1 MVGGG
6 VRHVDGQMGEDSG
19 HFARC
24 LVYRIIILGFSEI
37 VGAGLDSF
45 QARQF
50 DVPSWRGA
58 NGDGFQLFGDCLAIS
73 IVFHTGLDSRM
84 NLGSIRCAIHVDG
97 QIDGSRAR
105 NDGRI
110 ILCPIDVTPA
120 CQRLVFST
128 FDILISYLVSVSC
141 GCVHPK
147 HFLGGELSHACIECH
162 GEFEFDSGVLVVIF
176 TVL

>member
-19 HFARC
+19 HFARR

-58 NGDGFQLFGDCLAIS
+58 NGDGFQLVTASLSVLCSILAW
-73 IVFHTGLDSRM
+73 
-84 NLGSIRCAIHVDG
+84 
-97 QIDGSRAR
+97 
-105 NDGRI
+105 
-110 ILCPIDVTPA
+110 
-120 CQRLVFST
+120 
-128 FDILISYLVSVSC
+128 
-141 GCVHPK
+141 
-147 HFLGGELSHACIECH
+147 
-162 GEFEFDSGVLVVIF
+162 
-176 TVL
+176 TVG